1 MVNNL
6 WPMLKEAVSSYIEHD
21 ALSRGAAIAFY
32 AATALA
38 PVLLILMAIVGLVLG
53 EQAAREALTYQPAFP
68 RWPHQFVTKAA
79 NYDIRFNTLQ
89 VIGVTGH
96 GAGDG

>member
-53 EQAAREALTYQPAFP
+53 EQAAREALTYQFQELMGKQSAELV
-68 RWPHQFVTKAA
+68 QSIIK
-79 NYDIRFNTLQ
+79 D
-89 VIGVTGH
+89 
-96 GAGDG
+96 AGRN